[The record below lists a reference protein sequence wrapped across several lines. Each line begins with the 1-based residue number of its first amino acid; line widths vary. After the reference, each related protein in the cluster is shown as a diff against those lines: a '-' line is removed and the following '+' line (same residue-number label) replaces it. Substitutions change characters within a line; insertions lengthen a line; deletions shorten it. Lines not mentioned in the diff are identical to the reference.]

1 MADLETNKLSILLL
15 ESEALIE
22 YIIRIRT
29 KRRESIIYRAKLHK
43 AKANSGST
51 PRPKTKPKDKPAQR
65 MVQELSIEQMQELL
79 TTLQDDNG

>member
-1 MADLETNKLSILLL
+1 MSDLETNKLSILLL

-43 AKANSGST
+43 AKANSSSK
-51 PRPKTKPKDKPAQR
+51 PKAKAKDKPAQR

-79 TTLQDDNG
+79 TSLQDTNG

>member
-1 MADLETNKLSILLL
+1 MSDLETNKLSILLL

-43 AKANSGST
+43 SKANSSSK
-51 PRPKTKPKDKPAQR
+51 PKPKDKPAQR

-79 TTLQDDNG
+79 TTLQDTNG

>member
-43 AKANSGST
+43 AKANSSSK
-51 PRPKTKPKDKPAQR
+51 PKAKDKPAQR

-79 TTLQDDNG
+79 TSLQDTNG